1 MIKSSDKFY
10 RCVASSLRAAVLDR
24 NNCCCFIAKVKGAEP
39 ARKSRQP
46 CAFCFACK
54 LLKNAY
60 FAILA
65 NSLQINQ
72 CDNLA
77 AF

>member
-1 MIKSSDKFY
+1 MLQAFY
-10 RCVASSLRAAVLDR
+10 FYHL
-24 NNCCCFIAKVKGAEP
+24 NKKGAEP

-46 CAFCFACK
+46 YAFCFACK

-65 NSLQINQ
+65 NSLQINVII
-72 CDNLA
+72 
-77 AF
+77 